1 MIRLLLAAA
10 LALLLSAEA
19 ALAGSI
25 SLTIRAN
32 AVAEAGQL
40 IVNLE
45 IENRGDDPAL
55 AVVPTLELVGETVRG
70 EISDKL
76 EPGRLVEERLS
87 IVMPSNRTGRWPYAV
102 FVDYTDRNGYP
113 AQAVHVG
120 LASVGDPPSPSIT
133 AKWLQL
139 PAVLGQA
146 TARLELG
153 NLGDIERIPGLRV
166 ILPRELS
173 AAVLVG
179 PPAVPASGT
188 VIAEVM
194 LENRFALAGSR
205 YPIHAM
211 VELDEGPIHQT
222 AVASGTIEI
231 ADEPP
236 ALAENRWLLWFCALA
251 LVCWWSVL
259 VIAGRYRR
267 SSARDEVPTFEPRR
281 SAQLGT
287 DALVLV
293 VSIAFLASYFPQR
306 LLLSPTMTAG
316 GDMASHVYSAVF
328 LREVLLPAGQVSGWC
343 PGNYCGFPIF
353 QFYFPLAFLA
363 MAAASLVV
371 PMLVAF
377 KLGTVL
383 GTFLLPLGAYLGLRV
398 AGSPFP
404 GPALGAL
411 STLPFL
417 FIDSNSVW
425 GGNLPSTL
433 SGEFAYSLG
442 LALAIPALGFIH
454 RAVVRGAGVALP
466 ALLVAAVGFAHGYP
480 LLWLGMTTLALVASP
495 RFWMERLAALTAIHG
510 IAFLLLGAW
519 LVPLL
524 WFSPWTTPYADAW
537 GFREW
542 TEVLPPILW
551 PAAAGVAGAVVLRAL
566 SPRLRDPGAMA
577 AARIW
582 WAAMPAATAL
592 YLLAPALGVVDIRF
606 LPFLQVALGLVA
618 AVEFGGVL
626 SRMRAPEIWPIAVLL
641 ALLPWLAARQS
652 YVPAWIE
659 WNYSGFEAKPGWSQL
674 RRLSEHL
681 RGDFRDPRVVFEH
694 SPDHE
699 ALGTTRAFES
709 LPLFS
714 GRSTLEG
721 LYMQASP
728 VAPFVFFVQSEVSRV
743 ASCPFPAWG
752 CASFDLDRAVAHLR
766 MFAVS
771 QVILRSDEAKQ
782 AAARHPGLAREISAG
797 PYEIHRIVAADG
809 RYAVPLTEPPRVLPL
824 RGWKEAAYRWF
835 KRAKTLEPVPVFT
848 DRRLAVDT
856 DRMLLA
862 TPPAL
867 AEEIDR
873 ERIVVRGCRLGHPI
887 LIRIAYHP
895 RWRVTGAEKI
905 HLAGPGFMLVV
916 PEREVVELRYEATLP
931 VLLGQ
936 LLSALGLA
944 GLAAAAW
951 GGRRFR
957 RAQSSAVARGPVD
970 PSSRRSRFGI
980 ATLASLLA
988 VGILAISL
996 FERAEDPK
1004 RLIDLVRERE
1014 KAGDVDGVMAIVNRI
1029 RHRTPL
1035 SGIARD
1041 ASHLEAM
1048 MLYRDGRWREAAEY
1062 LARFLEDFPESSEA
1076 DDVRRHLEFARKRLG
1091 EAAG

>member
-1 MIRLLLAAA
+1 
-10 LALLLSAEA
+10 
-19 ALAGSI
+19 I

-40 IVNLE
+40 IVSIE
-45 IENRGDDPAL
+45 IENRGDEPAL
-55 AVVPTLELVGETVRG
+55 ALVPALELVGEIVRG
-70 EISDKL
+70 EVSDQI
-76 EPGRLVEERLS
+76 EPGHLIEKRLAVT
-87 IVMPSNRTGRWPYAV
+87 MPSDRTGRWPYTV

-120 LASVGDPPSPSIT
+120 LASIGDPPAPSIT

-139 PAVLGQA
+139 PAVLGQG

-153 NLGDIERIPGLRV
+153 NLGDIERIPSLRV
-166 ILPRELS
+166 IPPRELS

-188 VIAEVM
+188 VIVDVTI
-194 LENRFALAGSR
+194 ENRSALAGSR
-205 YPIHAM
+205 YPIHAL
-211 VELDEGPIHQT
+211 VELDERSIHQT
-222 AVASGTIEI
+222 VVASGTIEI

-236 ALAENRWLLWFCALA
+236 MLAENRWLLWSCALA
-251 LVCWWSVL
+251 LLCWWSFL
-259 VIAGRYRR
+259 VIAGRYQR
-267 SSARDEVPTFEPRR
+267 SSAIDGVPAFKPHP

-287 DALVLV
+287 DAFVLLVT
-293 VSIAFLASYFPQR
+293 ITFLASYFPQR
-306 LLLSPTMTAG
+306 LLLSPTTTAG
-316 GDMASHVYSAVF
+316 GDMASHVYSAIY
-328 LREVLLPAGQVSGWC
+328 LREVLLPAGQVSGWF

-383 GTFLLPLGAYLGLRV
+383 GTFFLPLGAYLGLRM

-417 FIDSNSVW
+417 FMDSNSVW

-454 RAVVRGAGVALP
+454 RALVRRAGVALS
-466 ALLVAAVGFAHGYP
+466 ALWVAAVGFAHGYP
-480 LLWLGMTTLALVASP
+480 LLWLGMTTLALLASP

-510 IAFLLLGAW
+510 LAFLLLGAW

-542 TEVLPPILW
+542 KEVLPPILW

-566 SPRLRDPGAMA
+566 SPRLRDPSAMA
-577 AARIW
+577 AAGIW
-582 WAAMPAATAL
+582 WAAIPAATAL

-618 AVEFGGVL
+618 AVEMGGVL
-626 SRMRAPEIWPIAVLL
+626 SRMRAPGIWPIAILL

-652 YVPAWIE
+652 YVSDWIE
-659 WNYSGFEAKPGWSQL
+659 WNYSGFEAKPGWRQL
-674 RRLSEHL
+674 QRLSEHL

-694 SPDHE
+694 SDDHE

-743 ASCPFPAWG
+743 GSCPFPAWG
-752 CASFDLDRAVAHLR
+752 CASLDLDRAITHLR
-766 MFAVS
+766 MLAVS
-771 QVILRSDEAKQ
+771 QLILRSDEAKQ

-797 PYEIHRIVAADG
+797 PYQIHRIVAADG
-809 RYAVPLTEPPRVLPL
+809 RYAVPLTERPRVLPL

-848 DRRLAVDT
+848 DRRLAVD
-856 DRMLLA
+856 LLS
-862 TPPAL
+862 TPPDL
-867 AEEIDR
+867 VEEIDR
-873 ERIVVRGCRLGHPI
+873 ERIVVRGCRPGHPI
-887 LIRIAYHP
+887 LIRIGYHP
-895 RWRVTGAEKI
+895 RWRVTGAETI

-916 PEREVVELRYEATLP
+916 PEGELVELHYEATPP

-936 LLSALGLA
+936 SLSVLGLA

-951 GGRRFR
+951 GHRRLR
-957 RAQSSAVARGPVD
+957 RSQSSAIARGPLD
-970 PSSRRSRFGI
+970 PTSRRSRIGI
-980 ATLASLLA
+980 AILASLLA
-988 VGILAISL
+988 VAVLAISL
-996 FERAEDPK
+996 FERAEDPQ
-1004 RLIDLVRERE
+1004 RLFDLVRERE
-1014 KAGDVDGVMAIVNRI
+1014 RAGDLEGVMAIVDRI
-1029 RHRTPL
+1029 RHRAPL
-1035 SGIARD
+1035 SGITRD

-1062 LARFLEDFPESSEA
+1062 FARFLEDFPESSEA
-1076 DDVRRHLEFARKRLG
+1076 DDVRRHLEIARERLG
-1091 EAAG
+1091 EAPG